1 MKTRSALL
9 AVVHGIF
16 VLSATANAICLTA
29 IDPYENHYG
38 WAIFPFM
45 NTCADSVSVSLCVKS
60 WPPGSS
66 DPVYNSYAG
75 TVSGND
81 TLELTDGMWRT
92 YESHKW
98 QENAYQICP
107 FE

>member
-1 MKTRSALL
+1 MRLRRAFFGLIYG
-9 AVVHGIF
+9 VF
-16 VLSATANAICLTA
+16 VLEGAAHATCLTA
-29 IDPYENHYG
+29 FDPYESHYG
-38 WAIFPFM
+38 WAIFPFK

-60 WPPGSS
+60 WPPDRS

-75 TVSGND
+75 TVPGNN

-92 YESHKW
+92 YESHQW
-98 QENAYQICP
+98 QENASQTCP